1 MSQSIEDLVR
11 AAQHEQADRAVDP
24 QRILAALP
32 GRRVQVV
39 RRRRFT
45 LAIAAV
51 AVAAVAAVPVIVL
64 RGGPAPTPPSVT
76 PAPSVT
82 PTLESEPA
90 PPPNTYVPLRYEPTW
105 LPDGYKEYFRNSRLE
120 GSSRVWSRD
129 KPDRPLEKDGPM
141 FFLNVDLEAP
151 ETAQGAE
158 QVDVDGVR
166 GTYLP
171 EGHMI
176 TWPGGG
182 FALTVGALNQTP
194 SKATLLRVA
203 RSVRL
208 DAEIFKIPFRAPQPP
223 PGLTQ
228 VDFNVSGVNPQGWVG
243 EVVFGDDPQAFVGD
257 VSITVGMETRAPKGG
272 TNLQVAGHPARYVKA
287 PDPKVSYFL
296 VVELGAGRLLT
307 VSAGTLSQAE
317 MIELAAGTGPVTAAV
332 LPWIGS

>member
-11 AAQHEQADRAVDP
+11 AAQQEQADRAVDP

-32 GRRVQVV
+32 QRRAQVV

-45 LAIAAV
+45 LAVAAV
-51 AVAAVAAVPVIVL
+51 AVAAVAAVPVIAL
-64 RGGPAPTPPSVT
+64 RGGPAPIPPSVT
-76 PAPSVT
+76 PTPSS
-82 PTLESEPA
+82 PSEPA
-90 PPPNTYVPLRYEPTW
+90 PAPNTYVPLRYKPTW
-105 LPDGYKEYFRNSRLE
+105 LPVGYQEYYRNSRLE
-120 GSSRVWSRD
+120 GSSRVWYRD
-129 KPDRPLEKDGPM
+129 APTGPLDHDGPM

-151 ETAQGAE
+151 ETATGA
-158 QVDVDGVR
+158 QPVDIDGVR

-194 SKATLLRVA
+194 SKATLLRIA

-208 DAEIFKIPFRAPQPP
+208 DTEVFRIPFRAPEPP

-228 VDFNVSGVNPQGWVG
+228 VDYNVSGVNPEGWVG
-243 EVVFGDDPQAFVGD
+243 EIVFGDDPQGIVGD
-257 VSITVGMETRAPKGG
+257 VSITMGTATRAPQGG
-272 TNLQVAGHPARYVKA
+272 TNLRVAGRPARYVKA
-287 PDPKVSYFL
+287 PSPRENYFL

-307 VSAGTLSQAE
+307 VSSSLLSQAE
-317 MIELAAGTGPVTAAV
+317 MIKLAEGTGPVTAAA